1 MKNLLNDNIN
11 NIIKLYINL
20 KNLKLSIF
28 CIIKKG
34 RFQF

>member
-28 CIIKKG
+28 YIIKKG